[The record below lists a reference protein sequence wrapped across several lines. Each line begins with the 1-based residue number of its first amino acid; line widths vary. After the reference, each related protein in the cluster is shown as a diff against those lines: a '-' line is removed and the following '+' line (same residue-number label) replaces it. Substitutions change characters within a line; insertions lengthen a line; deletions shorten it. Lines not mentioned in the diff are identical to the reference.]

1 MNNSV
6 SPTPRIVSLIASSTE
21 IVFRLGMGQYMV
33 GRSHE
38 CDFPEEVK
46 KLPICTGPKF
56 NPDGT
61 SYEIDQRVKAIL
73 QESLSVYRVDA
84 DELDELRPT
93 HIITQAQCE
102 VCAVS
107 LKDVEEAAC
116 HLISSQPQIVSLEPN
131 CLADIW
137 LDIDRVGRSLN
148 MQERSNEL
156 VVQLRS
162 RIDEI
167 TERAAGLSHPTVAC
181 IEWIEP
187 LMAAGNWMPEI
198 IELAGGKN
206 LFGEPGKHSPWLE
219 WAQVVAQ
226 DPDIILVSPCG
237 FDIKRTMQEMNLLAR
252 LPEWTRMKAV
262 KTNNIYV
269 CDGNAYFNRPGPRVV
284 ESLEML
290 GEIMH
295 PSEFHF
301 GHEGTG
307 WIRYRDD
314 SDSAT
319 NASSTTVGA

>member
-1 MNNSV
+1 MSD
-6 SPTPRIVSLIASSTE
+6 SDPRIVSLIASSTE
-21 IVFRLGMGQYMV
+21 IVFRLGMGEFMV

-38 CDFPEEVK
+38 CDYPESVK
-46 KLPICTGPKF
+46 TLPVCTGPKF
-56 NPDGT
+56 NIEGT

-84 DELDELRPT
+84 HALDELKPS

-137 LDIDRVGRSLN
+137 TDIKRVGRSLDIDQRAN
-148 MQERSNEL
+148 DLIE
-156 VVQLRS
+156 QLKA
-162 RIDEI
+162 RIEKIEI
-167 TERAAGLSHPTVAC
+167 EASQLKRPTVAC

-198 IELAGGKN
+198 IQIAAGVN
-206 LFGEPGKHSPWLE
+206 LFGVPGKHSPWLKWDE
-219 WAQVVAQ
+219 VIEQ

-237 FDIKRTMQEMNLLAR
+237 FDIPRTMLEMNLLVAQNKWCD
-252 LPEWTRMKAV
+252 LKALKENRV
-262 KTNNIYV
+262 FV

-290 GEIMH
+290 AEIFH
-295 PSEFHF
+295 PEHFHF
-301 GHEGTG
+301 GHEKSG
-307 WIRYRDD
+307 WIHFT
-314 SDSAT
+314 S
-319 NASSTTVGA
+319 